1 LKPAT
6 ISEIKHELKDRSQKE
21 LIEFCLRLSKFKK
34 ENKELLTYLLFESFD
49 ENMYIN
55 NVKEEI
61 DLLLNDI
68 NKSSYYYIKKRFR
81 KILFTVKKYV
91 RYSGKEQTEVEL
103 MIYFL
108 NKMNTFPIEFKKN
121 KVLKNMY
128 ERQYISLTKV
138 ISKLHED
145 LQYDYS
151 DELKKISKFL

>member
-1 LKPAT
+1 MKPAT

-81 KILFTVKKYV
+81 KILFTVKKYI